1 MYKITV
7 LETADELLCCVP
19 RGDPETED
27 IPKFS
32 GSAKLVFDNDFKN
45 VFLQGDPSFVLDSG
59 VSAEDVIKAL
69 CKLAGIDVHIT

>member
-7 LETADELLCCVP
+7 IETADELLCCVP
-19 RGDPETED
+19 RGDPATED
-27 IPKFS
+27 TLKFS
-32 GSAKLVFDNDFKN
+32 ATTKLVFDNDFKD
-45 VFLQGDPSFVLDSG
+45 VFLQGDPSFVLDSK